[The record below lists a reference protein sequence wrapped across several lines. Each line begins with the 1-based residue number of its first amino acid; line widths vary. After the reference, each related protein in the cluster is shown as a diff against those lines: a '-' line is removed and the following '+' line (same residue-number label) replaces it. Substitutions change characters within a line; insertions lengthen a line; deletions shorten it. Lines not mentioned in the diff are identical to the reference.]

1 MIDDRMTE
9 EKLADSE
16 ILERL
21 IYKAFVSPEK
31 FLPHDTGDAL
41 LTFAMAMRLYHRIC
55 AQEIGHQIKLKPS
68 ELENF
73 TFEPGLMPEFD
84 SGPVMV
90 NIYPKQGGRGDAP

>member
-55 AQEIGHQIKLKPS
+55 GHEDLQPDTLAVQDPLTKEWKL
-68 ELENF
+68 
-73 TFEPGLMPEFD
+73 
-84 SGPVMV
+84 
-90 NIYPKQGGRGDAP
+90 R